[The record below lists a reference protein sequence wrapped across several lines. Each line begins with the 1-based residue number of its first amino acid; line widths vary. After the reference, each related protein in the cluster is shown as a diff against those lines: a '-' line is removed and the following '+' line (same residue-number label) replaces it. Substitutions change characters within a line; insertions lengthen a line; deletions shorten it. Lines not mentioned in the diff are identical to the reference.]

1 VMRDGVPPEIRQ
13 VDFTELEYLLRFE
26 EDFVFTIATLLQL
39 RRELRQVIELCG
51 VAVGQRGH
59 LLALI
64 DPPDLTDPVARR
76 KFRKPSPGF
85 VLHSPANLPHFLAA
99 GEEIALP
106 VCFFGRS
113 RNDIGV
119 FTELLMTVGRA
130 GIANG
135 VGQFTLQKISCDVQP
150 ASQTLWTSG
159 KSLANLSAP
168 YQDLGWWLGQRPQA
182 TSLTWSI
189 VSPAR
194 LLKNR
199 KPLFS
204 IDFCTLFPFALR
216 RVTSMLYCWGDC
228 EIMVNHQDLLQAA
241 ASVTTVH
248 AELRWQDWRVLKD
261 SPQRQE
267 LGGLVG
273 SLLLTGSGL
282 TSVGWVLSLLE
293 LFNIG
298 KGAAYGAGQ
307 CEIRAAG
314 SGCQAED

>member
-13 VDFTELEYLLRFE
+13 VEFTELQYLLQFE

-39 RRELRQVIELCG
+39 RRELRQVIELSG

-76 KFRKPSPGF
+76 KFRKPTPGF
-85 VLHSPANLPHFLAA
+85 VLHGPANLPQFLAA
-99 GEEIALP
+99 GEEIVLP
-106 VCFFGRS
+106 VRFFGRS
-113 RNDIGV
+113 RNDIGI
-119 FTELLMTVGRA
+119 FTELLMTLGRA

-135 VGQFTLQKISCDVQP
+135 EGQFTLQEICCDVQP

-159 KSLANLSAP
+159 NSLANLSAP
-168 YQDLGWWLGQRPQA
+168 YQDLGWWLEQKPQA

-189 VSPAR
+189 VTPAR

-204 IDFCTLFPFALR
+204 PGFHELFPFALR

-228 EIMVNHQDLLQAA
+228 EITVNHQDLLQAA
-241 ASVTTVH
+241 ASVTTLH
-248 AELRWQDWRVLKD
+248 ADLGWQDWRVLKD

-282 TSVGWVLSLLE
+282 SYVSWILSLLE
-293 LFNIG
+293 LLNLG

-307 CEIRAAG
+307 CEIKAAG
-314 SGCQAED
+314 SGCQADD